1 MTQSKRQDLNLRFH
15 GPEPRAIPDF
25 ATPRNSTGS
34 RTWTYNLLLVR
45 QTFSQLNHTCI
56 SGASGIRTLD
66 LFLAREIFS
75 HWNNAPYKCIKWYEV
90 LDLGFEPSSRGL
102 QPRAFTRLACQ
113 AYKIIDFKGVRRD
126 SNPHCSLLNPEPQ
139 SGALPCLPLT
149 QFRRRD
155 SNPQQTDV
163 RSVALLFHWATP
175 K

>member
-102 QPRAFTRLACQ
+102 QPRAFTRL
-113 AYKIIDFKGVRRD
+113 
-126 SNPHCSLLNPEPQ
+126 
-139 SGALPCLPLT
+139 GALPCLPLT